1 MEPFTESGMTFG
13 PYAQGHCFRVEQS
26 PTYLKI
32 QANLKIA
39 ECLICWPETQTP
51 ARIWVVEA
59 KQSSPR
65 PETQPDFDTFI
76 NEIKDKLTNA
86 LSFTVTAILGR
97 HALEDAELPSLFS
110 DLELA
115 TTDFRLTLIING
127 YPKEWLPPLQD
138 ALRLAL
144 HDLVKTWALGP
155 NSVTVINH
163 ERAKSYGLISD
174 YRSKS

>member
-13 PYAQGHCFRVEQS
+13 PYAEGHCFRIEQS

-32 QANLKIA
+32 QDGVKIA
-39 ECLICWPETQTP
+39 ECLICWPENQIP
-51 ARIWVVEA
+51 CQVWIIEA

-76 NEIKDKLTNA
+76 NEIRDKLINA

-97 HALEDAELPSLFS
+97 HPLADTELPPLFKN
-110 DLELA
+110 LELA

-127 YPKEWLPPLQD
+127 HQKKWLPPLQD
-138 ALRLAL
+138 ALRRAL

-163 ERAKSYGLISD
+163 EMAQSYGLISD
-174 YRSKS
+174 YHSKR